1 MGVGK
6 VHRNRKNSGVIPERE
21 TACNTC
27 RDGLCNAS
35 IRSAR
40 LEATGCERL
49 TPAESSA
56 AIAAPRSAMFRRQSA
71 HACGCVPA
79 RWAATARRAARRA
92 DRANHREQPQTRS
105 SRSLR
110 DEPVPAPIPNR
121 PSPTQPLAMFREVAL
136 RETQGFL
143 CVLCVK
149 SFELSR
155 EGKQKRGRAAGG
167 GGFQPLLGHGAKSE
181 QLLQIHGSDDL
192 STVLSMHS
200 FCRESPPT
208 KIGRE

>member
-6 VHRNRKNSGVIPERE
+6 VHRNRKNSGVIPEGE

-40 LEATGCERL
+40 LEATGCELL

-79 RWAATARRAARRA
+79 RWAATVRRAARRA
-92 DRANHREQPQTRS
+92 DRANRCQQASDPLVPVTPGRA
-105 SRSLR
+105 
-110 DEPVPAPIPNR
+110 VPASIPNR
-121 PSPTQPLAMFREVAL
+121 PCPTQPLAMFTEVLL

-149 SFELSR
+149 SFGIEPSKA
-155 EGKQKRGRAAGG
+155 KQKRGERPEEGD
-167 GGFQPLLGHGAKSE
+167 S
-181 QLLQIHGSDDL
+181 
-192 STVLSMHS
+192 
-200 FCRESPPT
+200 
-208 KIGRE
+208 GRSWGMGQSQSNYRKFMAQMT